1 MTLNPQALVRRILD
15 LQQTDG
21 RILWVD
27 GGLFDPW
34 NHCEAAMG
42 LICGNEIAAAKRALD
57 HLVEAQNTDGSW
69 RADMGCAVA
78 MTADGQRLETSDPP
92 KIVDMNFCA
101 YPATAVWRLY
111 LQTGAR
117 SDLERYAPMVRAAI
131 DFIASHQ
138 RADGAFP
145 WRAHDEDEAPDGIEA
160 LIAGSASIYKSLE
173 CAILIDAEFNRASDE
188 LARARA
194 RLGAALRTHPEA
206 FAEKSSHA
214 MDCYYPTL
222 CGVIGRKAGR
232 RALAAHWHE
241 FVVKRWGCR
250 CVDDQPWA
258 TAAETA
264 ELALACL
271 RVGAARAAD
280 RLISALDEHCDENGA
295 LYMGRQFALD
305 VHWPDEKPSWTAGAA
320 LMALDARNGQGP
332 GARLFLDSLAEP
344 VREFT

>member
-1 MTLNPQALVRRILD
+1 MLDPQALVRRIRH

-42 LICGNEIAAAKRALD
+42 LICADECDAARRALD
-57 HLVEAQNTDGSW
+57 HLVETQNTDGSW

-78 MTADGQRLETSDPP
+78 MTADGQRLSTDNPP
-92 KIVDMNFCA
+92 QIVDMNFCA
-101 YPATAVWRLY
+101 YPAVAVWRLY
-111 LQTGAR
+111 LQTQAR
-117 SDLERYAPMVRAAI
+117 ADLERYAPMVAAAI
-131 DFIASHQ
+131 EFVTAYQ

-145 WRAHDEDEAPDGIEA
+145 WRAQDDGEAADSVEA

-173 CAILIDAEFNRASDE
+173 CAIRIERALDRE
-188 LARARA
+188 AGGLERARA
-194 RLGAALRTHPEA
+194 RLGAALRTQPDA

-214 MDCYYPTL
+214 MDWYYPTL
-222 CGVIGRKAGR
+222 CGVIARQAGR
-232 RALAAHWHE
+232 RALAAHWRD
-241 FVVKRWGCR
+241 FVAPRWGCR

-264 ELALACL
+264 ELALSCL
-271 RVGAARAAD
+271 RVGAMRAAD
-280 RLISALDEHCDENGA
+280 RLIAALEEHCDAEGA
-295 LYMGRQFALD
+295 LFMGRQFALD

-320 LMALDARNGQGP
+320 LMALDARNAQGP

-344 VREFT
+344 ARELT